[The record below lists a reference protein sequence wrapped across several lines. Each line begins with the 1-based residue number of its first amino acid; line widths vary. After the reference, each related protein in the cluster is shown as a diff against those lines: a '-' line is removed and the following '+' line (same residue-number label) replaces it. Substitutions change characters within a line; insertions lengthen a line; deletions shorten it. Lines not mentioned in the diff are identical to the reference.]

1 MGMIFEFDM
10 ALFLITALIIVLEF
24 CVDSRRQTKIR
35 KAFSEALRRFVVK
48 QQLNAYHNIIHQ
60 S

>member
-24 CVDSRRQTKIR
+24 CVDSRRQTKTT
-35 KAFSEALRRFVVK
+35 KVLSEALCRFVVK
-48 QQLNAYHNIIHQ
+48 QQLNAYHIIHQ